1 MKPIFKEEKEFLER
15 KLNVEIPV
23 NSWRKG
29 SKIYL
34 NHFDK
39 KPYLTYKVDSL
50 NDSLIIRKYDKPN
63 LSDNLTLDEE
73 YEKIKDDLE
82 FKYKESISKTK
93 EYILEHPNNKM
104 FVSIS
109 GGKDSDVMKYIVDN
123 AINELNDEGYDF
135 KYNLIAFNTSN
146 DTADTYK
153 YLKQHHGMNKDNI
166 ISPKKGFY
174 KWIVED
180 KNYFTPTKLV
190 RNCCST
196 YKEGQLTSVMD
207 KNENTLTF
215 LGMRS
220 QESNKRS
227 FYDWDLNEAW
237 KKEKGKPNV
246 PDNWLRFLPIVKWS
260 DAEVWLFITHNKLKY
275 NKMYDY
281 GFGRIGCAVCPFSQ
295 DYVYMLIKEYYP
307 KMYSRWMDILSKGY
321 DIYGIGKRLKWTREE
336 WCEGGRWK
344 NATSKEYELTIKSPT
359 EERVKE
365 LAELKG
371 ISENLARKYFKKECK
386 CGKKLNPSEVAM
398 FLKIYGRYENVED
411 NRTYLCKKCLC
422 EKLNITSKEYKQM
435 MIDFVDQ
442 GCELF

>member
-1 MKPIFKEEKEFLER
+1 MKPIFKEEREFLER

-50 NDSLIIRKYDKPN
+50 NDSLIVKKYDKPN
-63 LSDNLTLDEE
+63 LNDNLTLDEE

-109 GGKDSDVMKYIVDN
+109 GGKDSDVMKYVVDN

-295 DYVYMLIKEYYP
+295 DYVYMLIKEHYP
-307 KMYSRWMDILSKGY
+307 KIYSRWMDILSKGY
-321 DIYGIGKRLKWTREE
+321 DIYGVEKRLKWTREE

-344 NATSKEYELTIKSPT
+344 NATSKEYELTTKSPT

-371 ISENLARKYFKKECK
+371 ISEDLARKYFKKECE
-386 CGKKLNPSEVAM
+386 CGKKLNPGEVAM

-422 EKLNITSKEYKQM
+422 KKLNITSKEYKEM
-435 MIDFVDQ
+435 MIDFINQ

>member
-29 SKIYL
+29 GKIYL

-93 EYILEHPNNKM
+93 EYILEHPDNKM

-109 GGKDSDVMKYIVDN
+109 GGKDSDVMKYVVDN
-123 AINELNDEGYDF
+123 AINELNNEGYEF

-180 KNYFTPTKLV
+180 KNYFTPTRFV

-196 YKEGQLTSVMD
+196 YKEGQLTSIMD
-207 KNENTLTF
+207 KDENTLTF

-237 KKEKGKPNV
+237 KKEKRKPNV
-246 PDNWLRFLPIVKWS
+246 PDN
-260 DAEVWLFITHNKLKY
+260 
-275 NKMYDY
+275 
-281 GFGRIGCAVCPFSQ
+281 
-295 DYVYMLIKEYYP
+295 
-307 KMYSRWMDILSKGY
+307 
-321 DIYGIGKRLKWTREE
+321 
-336 WCEGGRWK
+336 
-344 NATSKEYELTIKSPT
+344 
-359 EERVKE
+359 
-365 LAELKG
+365 
-371 ISENLARKYFKKECK
+371 
-386 CGKKLNPSEVAM
+386 
-398 FLKIYGRYENVED
+398 
-411 NRTYLCKKCLC
+411 
-422 EKLNITSKEYKQM
+422 
-435 MIDFVDQ
+435 
-442 GCELF
+442 